1 MTLAEVAIVLAL
13 FLLSGGTLV
22 VALLLTRRVR
32 LARERRIMLVA
43 APLARPVDVMGA
55 WLTAHSKRLDV
66 RVQRVFAVG
75 ARAIWGMKT
84 GAVALIALALVG
96 AAAGWGL
103 TNIVFGLPGWLAGPA
118 TLALGFFLPR
128 LLLLRQ
134 QAKADR
140 EFTDLF
146 PDAVDTMTRML
157 RAGLPITSAVRSI
170 SLEAPAPVNSVF
182 AMVADQMSIG
192 APIEE
197 ALDTSSRH
205 IGLPDFRFF
214 TVAVVLQHMTGGNL
228 AQTLE
233 ILSDIVRKRRAVRL
247 KARATTAEIRVS
259 AYVLGGLPVFIVVAL
274 ALIQPGYLAPLFVD
288 PRGHLLLAIA
298 AGLLLATGLTMRQM
312 MRSVTTT
319 T

>member
-1 MTLAEVAIVLAL
+1 MKLAEVAIVLAL
-13 FLLSGGTLV
+13 FLLSGGALAL
-22 VALLLTRRVR
+22 ALLLTRRVR

-43 APLARPVDVMGA
+43 IAAARPVDVMGA

-66 RVQRVFAVG
+66 RAQRIFAAG
-75 ARAIWGMKT
+75 AHAIWGMKT
-84 GAVALIALALVG
+84 GALMLTAVAAAG
-96 AAAGWGL
+96 AAAGW
-103 TNIVFGLPGWLAGPA
+103 TVANIVLGLPGWLAAPA
-118 TLALGFFLPR
+118 AFALGFYFPR
-128 LLLLRQ
+128 WLLLRQ
-134 QAKADR
+134 QTKADR

-146 PDAVDTMTRML
+146 PDAIDAMTRML
-157 RAGLPITSAVRSI
+157 RAGLPITTAVRSV

-214 TVAVVLQHMTGGNL
+214 TVAVVLQHLTGGNL

-233 ILSDIVRKRRAVRL
+233 VLSEIVRKRRAVRL

-259 AYVLGGLPVFIVVAL
+259 AYVLGGLPIFIVLVL
-274 ALIQPGYLAPLFVD
+274 ALVQPGYLAPLFID
-288 PRGHLLLAIA
+288 PRGHVLLAIA
-298 AGLLLATGLTMRQM
+298 AGLLLAAFVTMRQM
-312 MRSVTTT
+312 MRSVTTI
-319 T
+319 